1 MEIKNLMVEV
11 INTLEKNCLIIKKK
25 EDSYFES
32 SNNESA
38 CNTSVNE
45 YEKRIICENKIKGL
59 LTAERVF
66 EDGLES
72 FHYDISSLQNLKK
85 MAKIKEFGYPEI
97 RAIVESISKLKNRL
111 VEYLLDADNI
121 IFYPEYV
128 YYDRSRREIMYCFHP
143 GYNCDICESLM
154 RFAEFIMQYTDHSD
168 ENAMELVYG
177 FYKKICEKDFY
188 FEDLLMVRIK
198 DKSQNNQTDFE
209 DKENTSV
216 DYCKK
221 DLEDESYIKKD
232 NRSIT
237 LITVLLMILLII
249 IAVVVCLVGM

>member
-1 MEIKNLMVEV
+1 MEIKNLTIEV

-59 LTAERVF
+59 LTAERVI

-111 VEYLLDADNI
+111 VEYLLDADNV

-128 YYDRSRREIMYCFHP
+128 FYDRSRREIMYCFHP

-154 RFAEFIMQYTDHSD
+154 RFAEYIMQYTDHSD

-177 FYKKICEKDFY
+177 FYKKICEEDFY
-188 FEDLLMVRIK
+188 FEDLLMVQIK
-198 DKSQNNQTDFE
+198 DNIQSNQIDNESKKSLD
-209 DKENTSV
+209 ENE
-216 DYCKK
+216 CEK
-221 DLEDESYIKKD
+221 DLEDEPYIKKD
-232 NRSIT
+232 NRLT
-237 LITVLLMILLII
+237 ALITVLLMIVLVI